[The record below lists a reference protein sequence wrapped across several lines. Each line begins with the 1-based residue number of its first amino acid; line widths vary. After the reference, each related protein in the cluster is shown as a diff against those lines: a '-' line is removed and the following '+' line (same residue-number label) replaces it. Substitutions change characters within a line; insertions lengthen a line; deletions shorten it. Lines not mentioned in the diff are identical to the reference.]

1 MRVLLISLLLWI
13 VSLPAAAGNILV
25 VGDSLSAAYG
35 LPGEQG
41 WVSLLEQRLKDKG
54 LDWQVVNASISGD
67 TSGGGLSR
75 LPPLLETHRPTL
87 VIIALGSND
96 GLRALP
102 LASLRSNLQQMI
114 TLSQQQG
121 AQVLLP
127 GMAIPPNYGPRY
139 TEGFAAIYTELRQQ
153 FGLAEAPI
161 LLEQVALDHRLM
173 LADNLH
179 PNAEG
184 QRLMLETLWPVIRP
198 LLDSPPAK

>member
-1 MRVLLISLLLWI
+1 LLWI

-75 LPPLLETHRPTL
+75 LPPLLATHQPAL

-102 LASLRSNLQQMI
+102 LASLRDNLQRMI
-114 TLSQQQG
+114 ALSQQQG

-127 GMAIPPNYGPRY
+127 SMAIPPNYGPRY

-153 FGLAEAPI
+153 YGLAEAPI

-184 QRLMLETLWPVIRP
+184 QRLMLETLWPVIRS
-198 LLDSPPAK
+198 LLDGLAAQ